1 MSAKKKKKS
10 GIKKSSARDL
20 PRLNKELNAFSES
33 KDLSGEELTKD
44 ILYLLRASPESLKSP
59 QKATE
64 TLVNAALPSMKISGE
79 PEFEKITGNPFTCKS
94 IFSEVIEN
102 MDVNWESFE
111 KLPRP
116 VADSI
121 HTQILEQIIPR
132 FFTIQLRLE
141 TIEGLKKYRSR
152 KKRAGEKMSAAVA
165 AALELILKNEEN
177 EALWPKVGLLQG
189 IVQNSLNLADDFD
202 ASMME
207 ALDEREIQEI
217 KDLDLS
223 QEEKQAA
230 ILNVI
235 FSKVK
240 DKPDVKESF
249 VQLIIAGFEEG
260 RKAVLQGKLN
270 LGVLTIDELN
280 KVSELI
286 IKAIGPVG
294 EDQLTDVEAFFAE
307 LDENKKT
314 QLLSALDI
322 FIQETFTPEKLNQI
336 SRNLDTIEKKTGDL
350 GQWMLYIM
358 MLKNMFLKQK
368 VFKEQKTLLY
378 EIIFGELAS
387 FKGNAASL

>member
-20 PRLNKELNAFSES
+20 SRTDKEINAFSES

-64 TLVNAALPSMKISGE
+64 TLVNAALPSVEIAGE
-79 PEFEKITGNPFTCKS
+79 PEFEKVTGNPFNCKS

-102 MDVNWESFE
+102 MEVNWESFE
-111 KLPRP
+111 ELPRP

-152 KKRAGEKMSAAVA
+152 KKRAEDKMSAAVA

-177 EALWPKVGLLQG
+177 KALWPKIGLLQG

-202 ASMME
+202 ASVLE

-217 KDLDLS
+217 KNLDLS
-223 QEEKQAA
+223 KEEKQAA
-230 ILNVI
+230 ILSVI
-235 FSKVK
+235 FSKLK

-322 FIQETFTPEKLNQI
+322 FIQETFTPEKMKQI

-358 MLKNMFLKQK
+358 MLKNIFLKQK